1 MDRVEE
7 FVFEGLTNVFDEMEG
22 NIKYRYGN
30 LMSNDTFHHFLV
42 ANVDTDEPCNEVPM
56 LLAHPLCI
64 HNRTSFKGRLILPL
78 FANGEQQVKLR
89 RLVATIMADFSSVDY
104 NTRLQCVKTNK
115 GDKYYGAPGLILN
128 KDYRPI
134 FVVTAKF
141 SGMPLRVKQ
150 VVYHIDNSV
159 ISNPEGLIEK
169 TIYKKILPMIC
180 AKAEIESHF
189 IEEGETCKPIVEIS
203 DCSHFIETPVAPR
216 PSNASNDLLNDFIVN
231 HIPDLCH

>member
-7 FVFEGLTNVFDEMEG
+7 FVFEGLADVFDEMEG
-22 NIKYRYGN
+22 NTEYRYGN
-30 LMSNDTFHHFLV
+30 LMSNDTFHHFLT
-42 ANVDTDEPCNEVPM
+42 ANVDTDEPCNEVPI
-56 LLAHPLCI
+56 LLAHPLCA
-64 HNRTSFKGRLILPL
+64 HSRTSFKGKLILPL
-78 FANGEQQVKLR
+78 FTNGEQQVKLR
-89 RLVATIMADFSSVDY
+89 RLVATIMADFSSVGY
-104 NTRLQCVKTNK
+104 ETRLQCVKTNK

-128 KDYRPI
+128 KDYKPI

-141 SGMPLRVKQ
+141 SGRPLRVKQ

-159 ISNPEGLIEK
+159 MSNPEGLIEK
-169 TIYKKILPMIC
+169 TIYKKIIPMIC
-180 AKAEIESHF
+180 ARAEIESHF
-189 IEEGETCKPIVEIS
+189 IEDSETCKPIVEIS

>member
-1 MDRVEE
+1 
-7 FVFEGLTNVFDEMEG
+7 
-22 NIKYRYGN
+22 
-30 LMSNDTFHHFLV
+30 
-42 ANVDTDEPCNEVPM
+42 
-56 LLAHPLCI
+56 
-64 HNRTSFKGRLILPL
+64 L
-78 FANGEQQVKLR
+78 FTNGEQQVKLR

-104 NTRLQCVKTNK
+104 ETRLQCVKTNK

-141 SGMPLRVKQ
+141 SGMPLKVKQ
-150 VVYHIDNSV
+150 IVYHIDNSV
-159 ISNPEGLIEK
+159 MSNPEGLIEK

-180 AKAEIESHF
+180 AKSEIESHF

>member
-7 FVFEGLTNVFDEMEG
+7 FVFDGLTDVFDEMEG
-22 NIKYRYGN
+22 NTDYRYGN

-56 LLAHPLCI
+56 LLAHLLCI
-64 HNRTSFKGRLILPL
+64 HNRTSFKGKLILPL

-104 NTRLQCVKTNK
+104 HIRLQCVKTNK

-141 SGMPLRVKQ
+141 SGRPLKVKQ

-159 ISNPEGLIEK
+159 MNNPEGLIEK

-180 AKAEIESHF
+180 ARAEIGSHF

>member
-22 NIKYRYGN
+22 NTEYRYGN

-56 LLAHPLCI
+56 LLTYPLT
-64 HNRTSFKGRLILPL
+64 HYRTSFKGKLILPL
-78 FANGEQQVKLR
+78 FTNGEQQVKLR
-89 RLVATIMADFSSVDY
+89 RLVVTIMADFSSVGY
-104 NTRLQCVKTNK
+104 ETRLQCVKTNK

-180 AKAEIESHF
+180 AKAEIESNF

-203 DCSHFIETPVAPR
+203 DCSHFIETPVAPK

>member
-7 FVFEGLTNVFDEMEG
+7 FVFEGLTNAFDTMEG
-22 NIKYRYGN
+22 NTEYRYGN

-42 ANVDTDEPCNEVPM
+42 ANVDTDKPCNEVPM
-56 LLAHPLCI
+56 LLAHPLCN
-64 HNRTSFKGRLILPL
+64 HRTGFKGKLILPL
-78 FANGEQQVKLR
+78 FTNGEQQVKLR

-104 NTRLQCVKTNK
+104 ETRLQCVKTNK

-141 SGMPLRVKQ
+141 SGKPLKVEQ
-150 VVYHIDNSV
+150 VVYHIDSSVMSNS
-159 ISNPEGLIEK
+159 EGLIEK
-169 TIYKKILPMIC
+169 TIYKKIIPMIC

-189 IEEGETCKPIVEIS
+189 IERSETCKPIVEIS

>member
-7 FVFEGLTNVFDEMEG
+7 FVFNGLTDVFDVMEG
-22 NIKYRYGN
+22 TTEYRYGN

-42 ANVDTDEPCNEVPM
+42 ANVDTDKPCNEVPM
-56 LLAHPLCI
+56 LLVHPLCTY
-64 HNRTSFKGRLILPL
+64 RTDFKGKLILPL
-78 FANGEQQVKLR
+78 FTNGEQQVKLR
-89 RLVATIMADFSSVDY
+89 RLVATIMSDFSNVGY
-104 NTRLQCVKTNK
+104 ETRLQCVKTSK

-141 SGMPLRVKQ
+141 SGKPLKVEQ

-159 ISNPEGLIEK
+159 MSNPEGLIEK
-169 TIYKKILPMIC
+169 TIYKKIIPMIC
-180 AKAEIESHF
+180 ARAEIESHF
-189 IEEGETCKPIVEIS
+189 IEGSETCKPIVEIS
-203 DCSHFIETPVAPR
+203 DCSHFIETPVAPK
-216 PSNASNDLLNDFIVN
+216 PSNASNDLLNNFIAN